1 MATLINNTRYKSL
14 TGLYGFLLEKFL
26 PAWNGK
32 LVLVHNAQALSH
44 YSTEAVQ
51 LLAMLSESPIEG
63 IYMLVISDELSNP
76 DEVAAHEFVHLMQ
89 MVSGQLS
96 ADYAGHSFIWLGR
109 EYKASM
115 PYNER
120 PWEKAAFR
128 LSPKLLKEYRLLFKQ
143 KSNEK
148 H

>member
-1 MATLINNTRYKSL
+1 MIENVTRYPNLDRLLNYLSERYLPEWKGTL
-14 TGLYGFLLEKFL
+14 TVCHQ
-26 PAWNGK
+26 NI
-32 LVLVHNAQALSH
+32 ALSH
-44 YSTEAVQ
+44 YSTASVQ
-51 LLAMLSESPIEG
+51 LLAFVTETNVKGHYI
-63 IYMLVISDELSNP
+63 LVMADNITRP

-120 PWEKAAFR
+120 PWEQAAFR
-128 LSPKLLKEYRLLFKQ
+128 LAPKLLKEYRLQFKQ